1 MQEHTLL
8 ELWNQN
14 NRSAKNLYVKS
25 KTNKTPRYKVLLIQE
40 NKNRAILMNRGK
52 GFFGYFKKYYQIFT
66 INNKRWTKL

>member
-1 MQEHTLL
+1 MKEYTLL

-14 NRSAKNLYVKS
+14 NRSSKKLYVKS
-25 KTNKTPRYKVLLIQE
+25 KTNKNPRYKVLLVQE

-66 INNKRWTKL
+66 IDNQRWTKI